1 MDSPTRRGAS
11 RILLVRLAVPVLA
24 LVLAG
29 CGGTG
34 EPVIDPGDGGNYSV
48 RLAPADFVAT
58 IDNPWL
64 PLTPGSRWTY
74 QAGEGARNEVVVT
87 DQTRIVMGITATVVR
102 DTETRDGALVEET
115 FDWYAQ
121 DHGGNV
127 WYLGEATRAVGNG
140 EPSTAGSWEAGV
152 DGALP
157 GIVMK
162 ADPRV
167 GDAYRQE
174 LYRGHAEDMGEVVRT
189 GASESVPFRS
199 LDGLLV
205 TRDWTPLEPEVVEEK
220 FYARGIG
227 LVLETTVRGG
237 SDRNQLVGYQPGRK
251 VG

>member
-1 MDSPTRRGAS
+1 MSRYTRGGAS
-11 RILLVRLAVPVLA
+11 RTLPVRLAVSVLV

-29 CGGTG
+29 CGAG

-48 RLAPADFVAT
+48 RLDPADFVAT

-64 PLTPGSRWTY
+64 PFIPGSRWTY
-74 QAGEGARNEVVVT
+74 QAGRGERNEVVVT
-87 DQTRIVMGITATVVR
+87 DQTRTIMGIRATVVR
-102 DTETRDGALVEET
+102 DTETRNGALVEDT

-121 DHGGNV
+121 DRSGNV
-127 WYLGEATRAVGNG
+127 WYLGEATTAVRS
-140 EPSTAGSWEAGV
+140 EPSSAGSWEAGV

-157 GIVMK
+157 GIIMK

-174 LYRGHAEDMGEVVRT
+174 FYPGHAEDMGEVVRT

-227 LVLETTVRGG
+227 LVLERTVRGG
-237 SDRNQLVGYQPGRK
+237 SDRNELVGYQPGRK
-251 VG
+251 PG